1 MVTWNLDCTQLT
13 TAVFENFL
21 QRKKNVWIK
30 RSSLKIKRVLQPPKN
45 EILVFLGRPRHKT
58 ASWSFLAHYANMSF
72 RPKSDHTVGAEC
84 SFATHSFN
92 DMEHQSSS
100 TATRVEKSALTLA
113 VENGLWRLSLC

>member
-30 RSSLKIKRVLQPPKN
+30 RSSLKIKRVLQPP
-45 EILVFLGRPRHKT
+45 
-58 ASWSFLAHYANMSF
+58 
-72 RPKSDHTVGAEC
+72 GAER
-84 SFATHSFN
+84 SFATPFVPNSFN
-92 DMEHQSSS
+92 DMEHQPSS